1 MRIFLAS
8 IVIILGAN
16 LLIDLM
22 DSNLVDVMQERRET
36 IEKQMERMWRSAK
49 CPLFWHSTPFP
60 CILEKWRGDDPTT
73 TLVLSLLF
81 HA

>member
-22 DSNLVDVMQERRET
+22 DSNLVDVMNERRET
-36 IEKQMERMWRSAK
+36 IEKQMAR
-49 CPLFWHSTPFP
+49 L
-60 CILEKWRGDDPTT
+60 
-73 TLVLSLLF
+73 
-81 HA
+81 

>member
-8 IVIILGAN
+8 IVILLGAN

-36 IEKQMERMWRSAK
+36 IEKQMERM
-49 CPLFWHSTPFP
+49 
-60 CILEKWRGDDPTT
+60 
-73 TLVLSLLF
+73 
-81 HA
+81 

>member
-16 LLIDLM
+16 LLIDLL
-22 DSNLVDVMQERRET
+22 DSDLVDVMQERRET

-49 CPLFWHSTPFP
+49 CHTFLALPSKST
-60 CILEKWRGDDPTT
+60 ILEKWRGDDPTT
-73 TLVLSLLF
+73 TPVLSLHF